1 MDPTRGSGQRLVVV
15 LRWALCVVWS
25 SALSGCI
32 IGRATRPSVTESAQG
47 PLAPP
52 VSGSPVVPQTE
63 AEDAEAAPENGKPG
77 ATWVRGYWHWD
88 GVRYVW
94 QRGRW
99 QDDAVAPRAAAQ

>member
-1 MDPTRGSGQRLVVV
+1 MDPAGRSGQRLGVTR
-15 LRWALCVVWS
+15 LALYSVWL
-25 SALSGCI
+25 AAVSGCV
-32 IGRATRPSVTESAQG
+32 IGRGTRPSLNESAQG

-52 VSGSPVVPQTE
+52 VTGSPVVPQTAPADSE
-63 AEDAEAAPENGKPG
+63 APPDKPKPG

-99 QDDAVAPRAAAQ
+99 QDDAPAAQPPPSR